1 MGLLAAAVRE
11 YKQHRRQRVVVVA
24 NLEPRPDVELSEK
37 QIATIQ
43 HQAVGINA
51 NAPWARQGCCAR
63 AYSDCAT
70 CGRANT
76 SKCHQR
82 KCYRRQSGGGGGGC
96 CGGNRRPARVPEAA
110 TVYPTAREVEPPLS
124 ACRNRASL
132 MTDPR
137 SAKAA
142 ISRPTGLS
150 EEDSRETIRSLRR
163 DLLTITAVELS
174 RSLSCRRIRAE
185 GALRVYELGLW

>member
-51 NAPWARQGCCAR
+51 TAPCARQGCCGR

-76 SKCHQR
+76 SKCRQR
-82 KCYRRQSGGGGGGC
+82 KCYRRQSGGGGGC
-96 CGGNRRPARVPEAA
+96 CGGKRRPARVPEAA
-110 TVYPTAREVEPPLS
+110 TVYPTAREVETAPFSVQEQGVADDGPEKREGGYL
-124 ACRNRASL
+124 AANRAFGGEFKGNDKEFEAGSV
-132 MTDPR
+132 DDHG
-137 SAKAA
+137 
-142 ISRPTGLS
+142 SRA
-150 EEDSRETIRSLRR
+150 EQF
-163 DLLTITAVELS
+163 VELPPYQ
-174 RSLSCRRIRAE
+174 
-185 GALRVYELGLW
+185 G